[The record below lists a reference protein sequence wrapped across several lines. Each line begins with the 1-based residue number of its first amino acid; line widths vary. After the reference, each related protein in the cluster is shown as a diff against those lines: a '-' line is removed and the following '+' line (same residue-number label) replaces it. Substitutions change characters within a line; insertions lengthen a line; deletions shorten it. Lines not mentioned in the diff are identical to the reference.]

1 MSTAPTPDN
10 AGNGRGDAPGGGVAT
25 RFIGI
30 GGMNC
35 ASCVGRVERALQAV
49 DGVSAAQVNLATEQA
64 QITLEP
70 GTGDLSEVAAAIR
83 GAGYEPHTETV
94 ELTVGGMNCGGCVS
108 SVEGKL
114 RAVPGVEDA
123 NVNLATGK
131 ATVTVLAGPVS
142 TQDLIAA
149 LGERYPATRIDD
161 AGAHAGESGGR
172 HNDEANRLKRAVG
185 IAAVFTLPLFIMDMG
200 AMIIP
205 PLHAFLQSTL
215 GQQNLYYLFFLLAT
229 VVQFGPGLQFYRKGW
244 PALTNGSPD
253 MNSLVMLGTS
263 AAWGYS
269 VVATFLPQ
277 VLPAGTVHVYFE
289 ASAVIITLILVG
301 RYLEAL
307 ARGRTNAAIRRLLD
321 LKAHTARVERD
332 GREEEVPV
340 ESLKRGD
347 VVLVRPGEKIPVD
360 GEIIDGTSE
369 IDESM
374 LTGEPLPVR
383 RGAGDAVVG
392 GTVNQAGSVRF
403 KVTRT
408 GGDTVLSQ
416 IISLVEQ
423 AQADKLPIQALVDR
437 VTRYFVPAVMAVAF
451 VTLSVWL
458 LFGGEAALS
467 MALVNAVAVLII
479 ACPCAMG
486 LATPTSIMVGTG
498 KGAEAGILF
507 RRGDALQRLRD
518 VGVVAFDKTGTLTK
532 GQPELKDVVPAG
544 DFNEQELLTLAA
556 AVEHRSEH
564 PIARAIVDAADQR
577 NLEYGETEDF
587 ETFTGRGVQAG
598 VQGRAVAIG
607 GKSLMRDR
615 SVDVSALE
623 ERAGELADRGWTPVY
638 MAVDGQLAGLLA
650 VSDALKKEAADTVT
664 WLHRQ
669 GVEVVMVT
677 GDSERAAKAVA
688 AELGIDQVLAEV
700 SPEDKDRAVQ
710 DLREQAGQPVAF
722 VGDGINDAPALARAD
737 VGIAIGTGTDV
748 AIESAE
754 VVLMAGDLANVP
766 RAISLSRATLKN
778 IRQNLFWAF
787 AYNTALIP
795 VAAGI
800 LYPAFGILLSP
811 MLAAVAMSASS
822 LFVLGNAL
830 RLKRLDLVA

>member
-1 MSTAPTPDN
+1 MTRLIVDIPDMHCAGCVRRIESALDGVEGVTDIKANPASRQAHVDLDGSTAAFQRLDDTLKK
-10 AGNGRGDAPGGGVAT
+10 AGYPIRPRRYRLDIA
-25 RFIGI
+25 
-30 GGMNC
+30 GMHC
-35 ASCVGRVERALQAV
+35 ASCVDRIEQALGRVESVVR
-49 DGVSAAQVNLATEQA
+49 VSVNLASNQA
-64 QITLEP
+64 LVTALGQTDEARLIEAVERAGYDARP
-70 GTGDLSEVAAAIR
+70 ASDRDDEDEADRERR
-83 GAGYEPHTETV
+83 GAFRRMLLAAG
-94 ELTVGGMNCGGCVS
+94 LTLPIFILDMGS
-108 SVEGKL
+108 HFIPAFHHWL
-114 RAVPGVEDA
+114 HA
-123 NVNLATGK
+123 N
-131 ATVTVLAGPVS
+131 
-142 TQDLIAA
+142 I
-149 LGERYPATRIDD
+149 GER
-161 AGAHAGESGGR
+161 
-172 HNDEANRLKRAVG
+172 
-185 IAAVFTLPLFIMDMG
+185 
-200 AMIIP
+200 
-205 PLHAFLQSTL
+205 
-215 GQQNLYYLFFLLAT
+215 NLYYLFFVLASI
-229 VVQFGPGLQFYRKGW
+229 VQFGPGLQFYRHGL
-244 PALTNGSPD
+244 PTLLRGAPD

-263 AAWGYS
+263 AAWAYS
-269 VVATFLPQ
+269 VVATFLPGI
-277 VLPAGTVHVYFE
+277 LPEGTAHVYFE

>member
-1 MSTAPTPDN
+1 MTRLIVDIPDMHC
-10 AGNGRGDAPGGGVAT
+10 AGCVRRIESALDGVEGVTDIKANPASRQAHVELDGSPEAFRHLDDT
-25 RFIGI
+25 LKKAGYPIRPRRYRLDI
-30 GGMNC
+30 GGMHC
-35 ASCVGRVERALQAV
+35 ASCVDRIEQALGRVE
-49 DGVSAAQVNLATEQA
+49 GVVRVSVNLASNQA
-64 QITLEP
+64 LVTALGQIDEGRLIEAV
-70 GTGDLSEVAAAIR
+70 E
-83 GAGYEPHTETV
+83 GAGYDARPA
-94 ELTVGGMNCGGCVS
+94 S
-108 SVEGKL
+108 D
-114 RAVPGVEDA
+114 RDDEDDA
-123 NVNLATGK
+123 DRERRTAFRRMLLA
-131 ATVTVLAGPVS
+131 
-142 TQDLIAA
+142 AA
-149 LGERYPATRIDD
+149 LTLPIFILDMGSHFIPALHHWLHANIGER
-161 AGAHAGESGGR
+161 
-172 HNDEANRLKRAVG
+172 
-185 IAAVFTLPLFIMDMG
+185 
-200 AMIIP
+200 
-205 PLHAFLQSTL
+205 
-215 GQQNLYYLFFLLAT
+215 NLYYLFFVLASI
-229 VVQFGPGLQFYRKGW
+229 VQFGPGLQFYRHGL
-244 PALTNGSPD
+244 PTLLRGAPD

-263 AAWGYS
+263 AAWTYS
-269 VVATFLPQ
+269 VVATFLPG
-277 VLPAGTVHVYFE
+277 VLPEGTAHVYFE

-321 LKAHTARVERD
+321 LKARTARVERD

-340 ESLKRGD
+340 ESLKPGD
-347 VVLVRPGEKIPVD
+347 VVIVRPGEKIAVD

-383 RGAGDAVVG
+383 RSAGDDVVG

-451 VTLSVWL
+451 VTLIVWL
-458 LFGGEAALS
+458 LFGGEAAMS

-518 VGVVAFDKTGTLTK
+518 VGVVAFDKTGTLTE
-532 GQPELKDVVPAG
+532 GQPELKGIVPAG
-544 DFNEQELLTLAA
+544 DFDERELLILAA

-564 PIARAIVDAADQR
+564 PIARAIVTAARQR
-577 NLEYGETEDF
+577 GLEYGEAEDF

-598 VQGRAVAIG
+598 VQGRVVAIG

-650 VSDALKKEAADTVT
+650 VSDALKKEAVDTVT

-669 GVEVVMVT
+669 DIEVVMVT

-688 AELGIDQVLAEV
+688 DALGIDQVLAEV

-710 DLREQAGQPVAF
+710 ELRERAGQPVAF

-766 RAISLSRATLKN
+766 RAIALSRATLKN

-800 LYPAFGILLSP
+800 LYPAAGILLSP

-830 RLKRLDLVA
+830 RLKRISLAN

>member
-1 MSTAPTPDN
+1 MSRLIVDIPDMHC
-10 AGNGRGDAPGGGVAT
+10 AGCVRRIESALDGVDGVNDIKANPAS
-25 RFIGI
+25 RQAHVDLDGSPESLQRLDESLKKAGYPIRSRQYRLEI
-30 GGMNC
+30 GGMHC
-35 ASCVGRVERALQAV
+35 ASCVDRIEKALAGVEGVVRVSVNLASNQALVGALGQIDEGKLIAAVERAGYAARPARDRV
-49 DGVSAAQVNLATEQA
+49 DEENSESERRSACRRML
-64 QITLEP
+64 L
-70 GTGDLSEVAAAIR
+70 AAA
-83 GAGYEPHTETV
+83 
-94 ELTVGGMNCGGCVS
+94 LTLPIFVLDMGS
-108 SVEGKL
+108 HFIPAFHHWL
-114 RAVPGVEDA
+114 HA
-123 NVNLATGK
+123 NV
-131 ATVTVLAGPVS
+131 
-142 TQDLIAA
+142 
-149 LGERYPATRIDD
+149 GE
-161 AGAHAGESGGR
+161 
-172 HNDEANRLKRAVG
+172 
-185 IAAVFTLPLFIMDMG
+185 
-200 AMIIP
+200 
-205 PLHAFLQSTL
+205 
-215 GQQNLYYLFFLLAT
+215 QNLYYLFFVLASI
-229 VVQFGPGLQFYRKGW
+229 VQFGPGLQFYRHGL
-244 PALTNGSPD
+244 PTLLRAAPD

-263 AAWGYS
+263 AAWTYS
-269 VVATFLPQ
+269 VVATFLPGI
-277 VLPAGTVHVYFE
+277 LPEGTAHVYFE

-332 GREEEVPV
+332 GQEDEVRV
-340 ESLKRGD
+340 ESIRAGD
-347 VVLVRPGEKIPVD
+347 VVIVRPGEKIPVD

-383 RGAGDAVVG
+383 RGAGDEVVG

-403 KVTRT
+403 RVTRT
-408 GGDTVLSQ
+408 GAETVLSQ
-416 IISLVEQ
+416 IIALVEQ

-437 VTRYFVPAVMAVAF
+437 VTRYFVPAVMVVAILT
-451 VTLSVWL
+451 VIVWL

-518 VGVVAFDKTGTLTK
+518 VGVVAFDKTGTLTEGK
-532 GQPELKDVVPAG
+532 PEVREIVPAG
-544 DFNEQELLTLAA
+544 GIDETELLTLAA

-564 PIARAIVDAADQR
+564 PIARAIVDAANERGLD
-577 NLEYGETEDF
+577 YGAAEDF
-587 ETFTGRGVQAG
+587 ETFTGRGVQAS
-598 VQGRAVAIG
+598 VRGRAVAIG
-607 GKSLMRDR
+607 GRGLMRDR
-615 SVDVSALE
+615 SVDVSTLE
-623 ERAGELADRGWTPVY
+623 GRVGELADCGWTPVY
-638 MAVDGQLAGLLA
+638 VAVDGQLAGLLV
-650 VSDALKKEAADTVT
+650 VSDALKDEAAATIS

-669 GVEVVMVT
+669 GIEVVMIT
-677 GDSERAAKAVA
+677 GDSERAAQAVA
-688 AELGIDQVLAEV
+688 GELGIDQVLAEV
-700 SPEDKDRAVQ
+700 SPEAKDRAVQ
-710 DLREQAGQPVAF
+710 DLRERAGQPIAF

-766 RAISLSRATLKN
+766 RAIALSRATLRN

-800 LYPAFGILLSP
+800 LYPATGILLSP

-830 RLKRLDLVA
+830 RLKRLNLVTE

>member
-1 MSTAPTPDN
+1 MHCAGCVRRIESALDGVEGITDIKANPASRQAHVDLDGSTEAFQRLDDMLKK
-10 AGNGRGDAPGGGVAT
+10 AGYPIQPR
-25 RFIGI
+25 RFRFDI
-30 GGMNC
+30 GGMHC
-35 ASCVGRVERALQAV
+35 ASCVDRIEQALGRIEGVLSVSVNLASNQALVTALGQIDEARLIEAVERAGYDARPASDHDDEDEADRERRGALKRM
-49 DGVSAAQVNLATEQA
+49 L
-64 QITLEP
+64 L
-70 GTGDLSEVAAAIR
+70 AAA
-83 GAGYEPHTETV
+83 
-94 ELTVGGMNCGGCVS
+94 LTLPIFILDMGSHFIPVFHHW
-108 SVEGKL
+108 L
-114 RAVPGVEDA
+114 HA
-123 NVNLATGK
+123 N
-131 ATVTVLAGPVS
+131 
-142 TQDLIAA
+142 I
-149 LGERYPATRIDD
+149 GER
-161 AGAHAGESGGR
+161 
-172 HNDEANRLKRAVG
+172 
-185 IAAVFTLPLFIMDMG
+185 
-200 AMIIP
+200 
-205 PLHAFLQSTL
+205 
-215 GQQNLYYLFFLLAT
+215 NLYYLFFVLASI
-229 VVQFGPGLQFYRKGW
+229 VQFGPGLQFYRHGL
-244 PALTNGSPD
+244 PTLLRGAPD

-263 AAWGYS
+263 AAWAYS
-269 VVATFLPQ
+269 VVATFLPGI
-277 VLPAGTVHVYFE
+277 LPEGTAHVYFE

-332 GREEEVPV
+332 GQEEEVPV

-347 VVLVRPGEKIPVD
+347 VVVVRPGEKIPVD

-383 RGAGDAVVG
+383 RGVGDAVVG
-392 GTVNQAGSVRF
+392 GTVNQAGSIRF

-451 VTLSVWL
+451 VTLIVWL

-518 VGVVAFDKTGTLTK
+518 VGVVAFDKTGTLTE
-532 GQPELKDVVPAG
+532 GQPELKDIVPAG
-544 DFNEQELLTLAA
+544 DFDEQGLLTLAA

-564 PIARAIVDAADQR
+564 PIARAIVDAASQR
-577 NLEYGETEDF
+577 EVEYGEAENF
-587 ETFTGRGVQAG
+587 ETFTGRGVQAS

-615 SVDVSALE
+615 SVDVAALE

-638 MAVDGQLAGLLA
+638 IAVEGQLAGLLA
-650 VSDALKKEAADTVT
+650 VSDALKSEAADTVT

-669 GVEVVMVT
+669 GIEVVMIT
-677 GDSERAAKAVA
+677 GDNERAANAVA
-688 AELGIDQVLAEV
+688 AELGIDQILAEV

-710 DLREQAGQPVAF
+710 DLRERAGQPVAF

-766 RAISLSRATLKN
+766 RAIALSRATLKN

-800 LYPAFGILLSP
+800 LYPAAGILLSP

-830 RLKRLDLVA
+830 RLKRVALA

>member
-1 MSTAPTPDN
+1 MTRLIVDIPDMHCAGCVRRIESALDGVEGITDIKANPASRQAHVDLDGSTEAFQRLDDMLKK
-10 AGNGRGDAPGGGVAT
+10 AGYPIQPR
-25 RFIGI
+25 RFRFDI
-30 GGMNC
+30 GGMHC
-35 ASCVGRVERALQAV
+35 ASCVDRIEQALGRIEGVLSVSVNLASNQALVTALGQIDEARLIEAVERAGYDARPASDHDDEDEADRERRGALKRM
-49 DGVSAAQVNLATEQA
+49 L
-64 QITLEP
+64 L
-70 GTGDLSEVAAAIR
+70 AAA
-83 GAGYEPHTETV
+83 
-94 ELTVGGMNCGGCVS
+94 LTLPIFILDMGSHFIPVFHHW
-108 SVEGKL
+108 L
-114 RAVPGVEDA
+114 HA
-123 NVNLATGK
+123 N
-131 ATVTVLAGPVS
+131 
-142 TQDLIAA
+142 I
-149 LGERYPATRIDD
+149 GER
-161 AGAHAGESGGR
+161 
-172 HNDEANRLKRAVG
+172 
-185 IAAVFTLPLFIMDMG
+185 
-200 AMIIP
+200 
-205 PLHAFLQSTL
+205 
-215 GQQNLYYLFFLLAT
+215 NLYYLFFVLASI
-229 VVQFGPGLQFYRKGW
+229 VQFGPGLQFYRHGL
-244 PALTNGSPD
+244 PTLLRGAPD

-263 AAWGYS
+263 AAWAYS
-269 VVATFLPQ
+269 VVATFLPGI
-277 VLPAGTVHVYFE
+277 LPEGTAHVYFE

-332 GREEEVPV
+332 GQEEEVPV

-347 VVLVRPGEKIPVD
+347 VVVVRPGEKIPVD

-383 RGAGDAVVG
+383 RGVGDAVVG
-392 GTVNQAGSVRF
+392 GTVNQAGSIRF

-451 VTLSVWL
+451 VTLIVWL

-518 VGVVAFDKTGTLTK
+518 VGVVAFDKTGTLTE
-532 GQPELKDVVPAG
+532 GQPELKDIVPAG
-544 DFNEQELLTLAA
+544 DFDEQGLLTLAA

-564 PIARAIVDAADQR
+564 PIARAIVDAASQR
-577 NLEYGETEDF
+577 EVEYGEAENF
-587 ETFTGRGVQAG
+587 ETFTGRGVQAS

-615 SVDVSALE
+615 SVDVAALE

-638 MAVDGQLAGLLA
+638 IAVEGQLAGLLA
-650 VSDALKKEAADTVT
+650 VSDALKSEAADTVT

-669 GVEVVMVT
+669 GIEVVMIT
-677 GDSERAAKAVA
+677 GDNERAANAVA
-688 AELGIDQVLAEV
+688 AELGIDQILAEV

-710 DLREQAGQPVAF
+710 DLRERAGQPVAF

-766 RAISLSRATLKN
+766 RAIALSRATLKN

-800 LYPAFGILLSP
+800 LYPAAGILLSP

-830 RLKRLDLVA
+830 RLKRVALA

>member
-1 MSTAPTPDN
+1 MTRLIVDIPDMHC
-10 AGNGRGDAPGGGVAT
+10 AGCMRRIESALDGVDGVTDIKANPASRQAHVDLEDSPEAFQRLDDT
-25 RFIGI
+25 LKKAGYPIRSRQYRLDI
-30 GGMNC
+30 GGMHC
-35 ASCVGRVERALQAV
+35 ASCVDRIEKALDGVEGVVRVSVNLASNQALVSALGQIEEGKLIAAVERAGYDARPAR
-49 DGVSAAQVNLATEQA
+49 DHGDEDETETDRRSAFRRML
-64 QITLEP
+64 L
-70 GTGDLSEVAAAIR
+70 AAALTLPIFVLDM
-83 GAGYEPHTETV
+83 GSHFIPAFHHW
-94 ELTVGGMNCGGCVS
+94 LHATVG
-108 SVEGKL
+108 E
-114 RAVPGVEDA
+114 
-123 NVNLATGK
+123 
-131 ATVTVLAGPVS
+131 
-142 TQDLIAA
+142 
-149 LGERYPATRIDD
+149 
-161 AGAHAGESGGR
+161 
-172 HNDEANRLKRAVG
+172 
-185 IAAVFTLPLFIMDMG
+185 
-200 AMIIP
+200 
-205 PLHAFLQSTL
+205 
-215 GQQNLYYLFFLLAT
+215 QNLYYLFFVLASI
-229 VVQFGPGLQFYRKGW
+229 VQFGPGLQFYRHGL
-244 PALTNGSPD
+244 PTLLRAAPD

-263 AAWGYS
+263 AAWTYS
-269 VVATFLPQ
+269 VVATFLPGI
-277 VLPAGTVHVYFE
+277 LPEGTAHVYFE

-332 GREEEVPV
+332 GQEEEVPV
-340 ESLKRGD
+340 ESLRAGE
-347 VVLVRPGEKIPVD
+347 VVVVRPGEKIPVD

-383 RGAGDAVVG
+383 RGAGDEVVG
-392 GTVNQAGSVRF
+392 GTVNLAGSVRF
-403 KVTRT
+403 RVTRT

-437 VTRYFVPAVMAVAF
+437 VTRYFVPAVMGMALI
-451 VTLSVWL
+451 TLVVWL
-458 LFGGEAALS
+458 LAGGEAALS

-518 VGVVAFDKTGTLTK
+518 VGVVAFDKTGTLTE
-532 GQPELKDVVPAG
+532 GQPELKDIVPAG
-544 DFNEQELLTLAA
+544 DFDKQELLSLAA

-564 PIARAIVDAADQR
+564 PIARAIVDAANERD
-577 NLEYGETEDF
+577 LDYGEAEDF
-587 ETFTGRGVQAG
+587 ETFTGRGVQAS
-598 VQGRAVAIG
+598 VQGRAVVIG
-607 GKSLMRDR
+607 GKSLMQDR
-615 SVDVSALE
+615 SVDVSTLE
-623 ERAGELADRGWTPVY
+623 GRAGELADRGWTPVF
-638 MAVDGQLAGLLA
+638 MAIDDQLAGLLA
-650 VSDALKKEAADTVT
+650 VSDALKQEAVDTVA

-669 GVEVVMVT
+669 GIGVVMVT

-688 AELGIDQVLAEV
+688 GELGIDQVLAEV

-710 DLREQAGQPVAF
+710 DLRERAGQPIAF

-766 RAISLSRATLKN
+766 RAIALSRATLRN

-800 LYPAFGILLSP
+800 LYPATGILLSP

-830 RLKRLDLVA
+830 RLKRVALG